1 MRFRKQW
8 LALLLTTAMT
18 AANLTLPYSA
28 VGALAAETQTVEENV
43 PKSRMQMERFLNRQM
58 KIRICPCL
66 PEIKEMMILLL
77 PEDLP

>member
-28 VGALAAETQTVEENV
+28 VGALAAETQTVEEDV
-43 PKSRMQMERFLNRQM
+43 PEEQNADGETSEQLQET
-58 KIRICPCL
+58 
-66 PEIKEMMILLL
+66 MILLH